1 MQKIDKVF
9 FYLVVMLSL
18 LAGKNASAVSITS
31 NGLPSKDS
39 AKQAKLVK
47 NEEPSDNG
55 TEQQL
60 VIHPIIRLGVG
71 MLSYVGN
78 VKANAATTNIQS
90 PASGRVGYDLGLSQK
105 LSPVTEFS
113 LEFLYGNLAE
123 TQYTTAANWNF
134 QSTIAGGGINFLFK
148 LLPKQEVT
156 PFVLIGVES
165 YEFLSRAN
173 IYDQNGNQFFNW
185 SDGTLRSTPQTA
197 SNAAYAKILNLN
209 YDYSTDVRSLNL
221 DGSGKYSQQTF
232 AIPVGVGFMFRV
244 GTRADFMVGTTLHYT
259 FTDHIDGLTP
269 QVSGPLKG
277 TLSNDMFAFSY
288 VSLRFNLTRDHPKTH
303 RYDYVDN
310 IDMTDTVHP
319 YGPGTFDTSEAALQM
334 QYERE
339 MDTTGKYAKQ
349 QIDPF
354 SWKVKNAIAVTNP
367 PSNNSKPAPG
377 LKPANGSNANA
388 AAHNT
393 NNSNTPGVY
402 KIQLLA
408 TYVPLAE
415 GITFAGI
422 NDKASVTVSNG
433 LYKYTTGNFTDLGE
447 AQKYLNQ
454 LRAIGY
460 TDAFITGT
468 GGGNPAASNNAAAVA
483 NGTPKQGS
491 AAAIAQAVGT
501 GLVYKIQL
509 GVFGSVAPDQHFM
522 STLNQFQDMKVVK
535 DNAGLS
541 HYLVGS
547 YTSYKDATD
556 AMNKAKAGGI
566 KDVCV
571 MAFNNGHYISN
582 AQAQS
587 MEKK

>member
-1 MQKIDKVF
+1 
-9 FYLVVMLSL
+9 
-18 LAGKNASAVSITS
+18 
-31 NGLPSKDS
+31 
-39 AKQAKLVK
+39 
-47 NEEPSDNG
+47 
-55 TEQQL
+55 
-60 VIHPIIRLGVG
+60 
-71 MLSYVGN
+71 MLSYIGN
-78 VKANAATTNIQS
+78 VKANIGTTSIQS

-123 TQYTTAANWNF
+123 TQYTPTSNWNF

-148 LLPKQEVT
+148 ILPKQDVT
-156 PFVLIGVES
+156 PYVIIGVES
-165 YEFLSRAN
+165 YEFLSRAD
-173 IYDQNGNQFFNW
+173 IYDQYGNEYYSW
-185 SDGTLRSTPQTA
+185 SDGTLRSTPQNA

-232 AIPVGVGFMFRV
+232 AIPLGVGFMFKV
-244 GTRADFMVGTTLHYT
+244 GTRADFMVGSTLHYT

-277 TLSNDMFAFSY
+277 TLSHDMFAFTY
-288 VSLRFNLTRDHPKTH
+288 ATVRFNLTRDHPKSH

-310 IDMTDTVHP
+310 IDLTDTVHP
-319 YGPGTFDTSEAALQM
+319 YGAGRFDTSEATLQE

-349 QIDPF
+349 TIDPF
-354 SWKVKNAIAVTNP
+354 HWKITTPVAVKVNTTTAKTGTSGGNKSAENKTG
-367 PSNNSKPAPG
+367 ATA
-377 LKPANGSNANA
+377 ANTTNA
-388 AAHNT
+388 AG
-393 NNSNTPGVY
+393 GVY

-422 NDKASVTVSNG
+422 NDKAAVDVSNG
-433 LYKYTTGNFTDLGE
+433 MYRYTTGNFTNMAD

-460 TDAFITGT
+460 TDAFIRGA
-468 GGGNPAASNNAAAVA
+468 GNGNPAVGNNANNAA

-509 GVFGSVAPDQHFM
+509 GVYGSVAPDQHFM
-522 STLNQFQDMKVVK
+522 STLNQFQDLKVVK

-547 YTSYKDATD
+547 YTSYKDAAD